1 MLTIIAKLSSSL
13 VPVSSLAEL
22 SLSLIPA
29 SYPHP
34 PQDSSV
40 MPLLDQLES

>member
-1 MLTIIAKLSSSL
+1 MNAILLNIVKLSSSL

-29 SYPHP
+29 SYPP
-34 PQDSSV
+34 PRIV
-40 MPLLDQLES
+40 VL